1 MGLHL
6 HRAKTEEPV
15 YHKTNIKRLCVS
27 VNRDSS
33 DRIAKKVSECIN
45 VIFRG
50 CLLETRKKWE
60 CFQKVDDSVPIL
72 AIFSGSH
79 LQSQHDFMI
88 LMAIGMSGIHSLCN
102 HTSDKQFDLLTKYMI
117 TDRIGPH
124 EVLSPINRKYYTF
137 RAS

>member
-1 MGLHL
+1 MWLHL

-15 YHKTNIKRLCVS
+15 YQKTNIKHLFVS

-79 LQSQHDFMI
+79 IKQI
-88 LMAIGMSGIHSLCN
+88 LHFLGILER
-102 HTSDKQFDLLTKYMI
+102 TK
-117 TDRIGPH
+117 
-124 EVLSPINRKYYTF
+124 SW
-137 RAS
+137 